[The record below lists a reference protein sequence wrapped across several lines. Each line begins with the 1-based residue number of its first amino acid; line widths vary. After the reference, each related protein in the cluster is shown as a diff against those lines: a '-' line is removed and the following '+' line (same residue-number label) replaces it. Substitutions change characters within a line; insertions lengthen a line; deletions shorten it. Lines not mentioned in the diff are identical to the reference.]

1 VTWTRD
7 ALNRTEW
14 RNPYLH
20 RSAGCPLG
28 EYGQQGPDSITEQ
41 LTGGLAAVVEGPD
54 GLLDGRPI

>member
-14 RNPYLH
+14 WNPYLH
-20 RSAGCPLG
+20 RSAGSPRG
-28 EYGQQGPDSITEQ
+28 EFGQQRPDSITEQ
-41 LTGGLAAVVEGPD
+41 LTGGFAALVKGPD